1 MTVEFEVREEFKHPG
16 GAVQGGIVTATSS
29 LTLNFLAPVTAGPM
43 IGEGTVVKK
52 GRSVVFMEAVLRDR
66 EGNEYAHAT
75 SVGSV
80 RARPGP

>member
-1 MTVEFEVREEFKHPG
+1 V
-16 GAVQGGIVTATSS
+16 
-29 LTLNFLAPVTAGPM
+29 
-43 IGEGTVVKK
+43 IGEGTVLKK

>member
-1 MTVEFEVREEFKHPG
+1 V
-16 GAVQGGIVTATSS
+16 
-29 LTLNFLAPVTAGPM
+29 

-80 RARPGP
+80 RRRQGP